1 MKLKLLKIKKDK
13 GSEKISRVN
22 DVENEAKIW
31 LSILKGSLIAISV
44 SLVGILIFAFF
55 IKYVA
60 VPTEAIKPVN
70 QVIKGISLLVGTF
83 VGLRKINKMG
93 LINGL
98 LIGLFYTVLAFLI
111 FSILDGNFEFSKS
124 LVNDILFGGIIG
136 SICGIISVN
145 FRKKT
150 QWAKTNFKTG

>member
-1 MKLKLLKIKKDK
+1 MKFKALKFKRTKPEAQNLNEE
-13 GSEKISRVN
+13 GEKPKV
-22 DVENEAKIW
+22 W
-31 LSILKGSLIAISV
+31 LNILKGSLVALSV

-83 VGLRKINKMG
+83 VALRKVNQMG

-98 LIGLFYTVLAFLI
+98 LIGLCYTVIAFLV
-111 FSILDGNFEFSKS
+111 FSILDGNFEFNKT
-124 LVNDILFGGIIG
+124 LVNDLLFGGIIG
-136 SICGIISVN
+136 GICGVIAVN
-145 FRKKT
+145 LKR
-150 QWAKTNFKTG
+150 KTN

>member
-1 MKLKLLKIKKDK
+1 MKFKALKFRRTKPEAQNLNEE
-13 GSEKISRVN
+13 GEKPKV
-22 DVENEAKIW
+22 W
-31 LSILKGSLIAISV
+31 LNILKGSLVALSV

-83 VGLRKINKMG
+83 VALKKVNQMG

-98 LIGLFYTVLAFLI
+98 LIGLCYTVIAFLV
-111 FSILDGNFEFSKS
+111 FSILDGNFEFNKT
-124 LVNDILFGGIIG
+124 LVNDLLFGGIIG
-136 SICGIISVN
+136 GICGVIAVN
-145 FRKKT
+145 LKR
-150 QWAKTNFKTG
+150 KTN

>member
-1 MKLKLLKIKKDK
+1 MKFKALKFKRTKPEAQNLNEE
-13 GSEKISRVN
+13 GEKPKV
-22 DVENEAKIW
+22 W
-31 LSILKGSLIAISV
+31 LNILKGSLVALSV

-83 VGLRKINKMG
+83 VALKKVNQMG

-98 LIGLFYTVLAFLI
+98 LIGLCYTVIAFLV
-111 FSILDGNFEFSKS
+111 FSILDGNFEFNKT
-124 LVNDILFGGIIG
+124 LVNDLLFGGIIG
-136 SICGIISVN
+136 GICGVIAVN
-145 FRKKT
+145 LKR
-150 QWAKTNFKTG
+150 KTN

>member
-1 MKLKLLKIKKDK
+1 MKFKALKLKRTKPEAQNLNEE
-13 GSEKISRVN
+13 GEKQKV
-22 DVENEAKIW
+22 W
-31 LSILKGSLIAISV
+31 LNILKGSLVALSV

-83 VGLRKINKMG
+83 VALKKVNQMG

-98 LIGLFYTVLAFLI
+98 LIGLCYTVIAFLV
-111 FSILDGNFEFSKS
+111 FSILDGNFEFNKT
-124 LVNDILFGGIIG
+124 LVNDLLFGGIIG
-136 SICGIISVN
+136 GICGVIAVN
-145 FRKKT
+145 LKR
-150 QWAKTNFKTG
+150 KTN

>member
-1 MKLKLLKIKKDK
+1 MKFKALKFKRTKPEAQNLNEE
-13 GSEKISRVN
+13 GEKPKV
-22 DVENEAKIW
+22 W
-31 LSILKGSLIAISV
+31 LNILKGSLVALSV

-83 VGLRKINKMG
+83 VALKKVNQMG

-98 LIGLFYTVLAFLI
+98 LIGLCYTVIAFLV
-111 FSILDGNFEFSKS
+111 FSILDGNFEFNKT
-124 LVNDILFGGIIG
+124 LVNDLLFGGIIG
-136 SICGIISVN
+136 GICGVIAVN
-145 FRKKT
+145 LKRKP
-150 QWAKTNFKTG
+150 N

>member
-1 MKLKLLKIKKDK
+1 MKFKAIKLKKQNKAEKIKELKENDNSPK
-13 GSEKISRVN
+13 VWVN
-22 DVENEAKIW
+22 V
-31 LSILKGSLIAISV
+31 LKGSLVALSV

-60 VPTEAIKPVN
+60 VPTEAIKPIN
-70 QVIKGISLLVGTF
+70 QVIKAISLLVGAF
-83 VGLRKINKMG
+83 VALRKVDQMG

-98 LIGLFYTVLAFLI
+98 LIGLSYTILAFLV

-124 LVNDILFGGIIG
+124 LVNDLLFGGLIG
-136 SICGIISVN
+136 GICGIISVN

-150 QWAKTNFKTG
+150 K

>member
-1 MKLKLLKIKKDK
+1 MKFKALKFKRTKPEAQNL
-13 GSEKISRVN
+13 N
-22 DVENEAKIW
+22 DGDQKQKVW
-31 LSILKGSLIAISV
+31 LNILKGSLVALSV

-83 VGLRKINKMG
+83 VALKKVNQMG

-98 LIGLFYTVLAFLI
+98 LIGLCYTVIAFLV
-111 FSILDGNFEFSKS
+111 FSILDGNFEFNKT
-124 LVNDILFGGIIG
+124 LVNDLLFGGIIG
-136 SICGIISVN
+136 GICGVIAVN
-145 FRKKT
+145 LKR
-150 QWAKTNFKTG
+150 KTN

>member
-1 MKLKLLKIKKDK
+1 MKFKALKFKRTKPEAQNLNEE
-13 GSEKISRVN
+13 GEKQKV
-22 DVENEAKIW
+22 W
-31 LSILKGSLIAISV
+31 LNILKGSLVALSV

-83 VGLRKINKMG
+83 VALKKVNQMG

-98 LIGLFYTVLAFLI
+98 LIGLCYTVIAFLV
-111 FSILDGNFEFSKS
+111 FSILDGNFEFNKT
-124 LVNDILFGGIIG
+124 LVNDLLFGGIIG
-136 SICGIISVN
+136 GICGVIAVN
-145 FRKKT
+145 LKR
-150 QWAKTNFKTG
+150 KTN

>member
-1 MKLKLLKIKKDK
+1 MKFKALKFKRTKPEAQNLNEE
-13 GSEKISRVN
+13 GEKPKV
-22 DVENEAKIW
+22 W
-31 LSILKGSLIAISV
+31 LNILKGSLVALSV

-83 VGLRKINKMG
+83 VALKKVNQMG

-98 LIGLFYTVLAFLI
+98 LIGLCYTVIAFLV
-111 FSILDGNFEFSKS
+111 FSILDGNFEFNKT
-124 LVNDILFGGIIG
+124 LVNDLLFGGIIG
-136 SICGIISVN
+136 GICGVIVVN
-145 FRKKT
+145 LKR
-150 QWAKTNFKTG
+150 KTN